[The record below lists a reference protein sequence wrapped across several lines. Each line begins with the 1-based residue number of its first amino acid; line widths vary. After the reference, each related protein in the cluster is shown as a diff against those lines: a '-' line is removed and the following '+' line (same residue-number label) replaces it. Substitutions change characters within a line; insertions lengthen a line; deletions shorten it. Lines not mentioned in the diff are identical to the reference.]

1 MTNNSE
7 HVEQIIIAKQL
18 QKARELLQL
27 APQEVASELNIS
39 AQDILDWENGKSQP
53 KVSLLERLAEL
64 YGREIDYFL
73 KETPA
78 PPENVEFRGRPRQS
92 LKELPKEAK
101 IVLANFDELCRT
113 AFEIEKLLGKKREI
127 KLSYFKESESPE
139 VVAYSLRK
147 TFNAFDRP
155 IPDLRI
161 ALEHEGVRIFE
172 LPVLEDAFS
181 GFSYWH
187 SDYGPC
193 ILLNAAELKGR
204 KNFTLAHEIAHL
216 LYKHGSSLCYISLE
230 FREPLRGLENKANQ
244 VAVALLLPK
253 SGVIEDFRKRNL
265 SRRPSEK
272 DLILM
277 ASKWGASIQ
286 ALGYRLE
293 NLGLIEKEV
302 TDKFF
307 ESKPKY
313 FRRPKTPTWQRL
325 LGKGFVEAT
334 FEAYQKGLIT
344 SGKLA
349 HSLGITIRE
358 ALKEIEVRSKQKA

>member
-7 HVEQIIIAKQL
+7 HVARIIIGKQL
-18 QKARELLQL
+18 RKARELLQL

-39 AQDILDWENGKSQP
+39 AQDILDWENVKSQP
-53 KVSLLERLAEL
+53 NVGLLERLADL

-78 PPENVEFRGRPRQS
+78 LPEKIEFRGKPGQS
-92 LKELPKEAK
+92 LKELPKAAK
-101 IVLANFDELCRT
+101 IVLSRFDELCRT
-113 AFEIEKLLGKKREI
+113 ALEIEKLLGKKREI
-127 KLSYFKESESPE
+127 KLSCFKESESPE
-139 VVAYSLRK
+139 AVANSLRK
-147 TFNAFDRP
+147 TFNAFDKP
-155 IPDLRI
+155 IPELRI
-161 ALEHEGVRIFE
+161 SSEHEGVRIFE

-187 SDYGPC
+187 PDYGPC

-216 LYKHGSSLCYISLE
+216 LYKHGSSLCYIPLE
-230 FREPLRGLENKANQ
+230 FREPFGGLENKANQ

-265 SRRPSEK
+265 SIRPSEK

-277 ASKWGASIQ
+277 ASKWGVSVQ

-293 NLGLIEKEV
+293 NLGLIEKGV
-302 TDKFF
+302 TDKFV
-307 ESKPKY
+307 ESRPKHL
-313 FRRPKTPTWQRL
+313 RRPKTPSWERQ
-325 LGKGFVEAT
+325 LGKGFVGTA
-334 FEAYQKGLIT
+334 FEAFQKGLIT

-349 HSLGITIRE
+349 DSLGITIRE
-358 ALKEIEVRSKQKA
+358 ALKEIELRRKKKS

>member
-27 APQEVASELNIS
+27 APEEVASELNIS
-39 AQDILDWENGKSQP
+39 AQDILDWENGKLQP
-53 KVSLLERLAEL
+53 KVGLLERLAEL

-78 PPENVEFRGRPRQS
+78 PPDNIEFRGRPRQS
-92 LKELPKEAK
+92 LRELPKEAK
-101 IVLANFDELCRT
+101 IVLSRFDELCRT
-113 AFEIEKLLGKKREI
+113 AFEFEKILGKKREI
-127 KLSYFKESESPE
+127 KLSYFKESENPE
-139 VVAYSLRK
+139 VVANSLRK

-172 LPVLEDAFS
+172 LPVIEDAFS

-216 LYKHGSSLCYISLE
+216 LYKHGSSLCYIPLE
-230 FREPLRGLENKANQ
+230 FREPFRGWK
-244 VAVALLLPK
+244 
-253 SGVIEDFRKRNL
+253 I
-265 SRRPSEK
+265 
-272 DLILM
+272 
-277 ASKWGASIQ
+277 
-286 ALGYRLE
+286 
-293 NLGLIEKEV
+293 
-302 TDKFF
+302 
-307 ESKPKY
+307 KPT
-313 FRRPKTPTWQRL
+313 R
-325 LGKGFVEAT
+325 
-334 FEAYQKGLIT
+334 
-344 SGKLA
+344 
-349 HSLGITIRE
+349 
-358 ALKEIEVRSKQKA
+358 

>member
-1 MTNNSE
+1 MMYNSE
-7 HVEQIIIAKQL
+7 HAARIIVAKQL

-27 APQEVASELNIS
+27 APQEVASELNLS
-39 AQDILDWENGKSQP
+39 AQDILDWENEKSQP
-53 KVSLLERLAEL
+53 KLSLLERLAEL

-78 PPENVEFRGRPRQS
+78 PPEKIEFRGRPGQS
-92 LKELPKEAK
+92 LTELPKEAK
-101 IVLANFDELCRT
+101 IILAKFDELCRT
-113 AFEIEKLLGKKREI
+113 AFEIERLLGKKREVR
-127 KLSYFKESESPE
+127 LSYSRESESPE
-139 VVAYSLRK
+139 AVANSLRK
-147 TFNAFDRP
+147 TFNIFDAP
-155 IPDLRI
+155 IPDLRV
-161 ALEHEGVRIFE
+161 ALEREGVRIFE
-172 LPVLEDAFS
+172 LPVPEDAFS

-187 SDYGPC
+187 PDYGPC

-216 LYKHGSSLCYISLE
+216 LYKHGSSLCYIPSE

-265 SRRPSEK
+265 TSRPSEK

-277 ASKWGASIQ
+277 AAKWGASVQ

-293 NLGLIEKEV
+293 NLRLVEKGI
-302 TDKFF
+302 TDKFV
-307 ESKPKY
+307 ESRPKHL
-313 FRRPKTPTWQRL
+313 RRPKTPSWERQ
-325 LGKGFVEAT
+325 LGKEFVGVT
-334 FEAYQKGLIT
+334 FEAYQKGVIT

-349 HSLGITIRE
+349 DSLGITLRE
-358 ALKEIEVRSKQKA
+358 ALKEIEQRSKQKA